1 MVPEEK
7 TTCRNCGEICDNA
20 YCPVCGQRTSVYR
33 VTFKETF
40 HDLADNLFSIS
51 APLPRTLRCL
61 VVDPGKMLRD
71 YLQGKRKQYYKPI
84 SFFIL
89 TTVFYLFI
97 RWSIDFDIQGIVVST
112 QTAVEQMGQD
122 NIAKARGFMFRNINN
137 LLFFFVF
144 SLSLSLKTFFY
155 RKYALSE
162 YVAVAF
168 YLVGFYSLLT
178 TVNIFYIKYVNPQ
191 VQFIA
196 ILVMA
201 VYFIYAM
208 VRFFEKRPF
217 WVVVKSF
224 IAYTLAYLSY
234 GFLAFV
240 FSFLVVL
247 LDS

>member
-1 MVPEEK
+1 
-7 TTCRNCGEICDNA
+7 
-20 YCPVCGQRTSVYR
+20 
-33 VTFKETF
+33 
-40 HDLADNLFSIS
+40 
-51 APLPRTLRCL
+51 
-61 VVDPGKMLRD
+61 MLRE
-71 YLQGKRKQYYKPI
+71 YLQGKRKKYYKPI

-97 RWSIDFDIQGIVVST
+97 RWSIDFDIQGTVVST

-122 NIAKARGFMFRNINN
+122 NIVKARGFMFRNINN

-155 RKYALSE
+155 RKYTLSE

-178 TVNIFYIKYVNPQ
+178 TINIFYIKYINPQ

-196 ILVMA
+196 ILVMS

-208 VRFFEKRPF
+208 VRFFEKKPF
-217 WVVVKSF
+217 WVAVKSF
-224 IAYTLAYLSY
+224 IAYSLAYLGY
-234 GFLAFV
+234 GFLAFG
-240 FSFLVVL
+240 FSFLVVV